1 MVRGV
6 PGLSHGPGVA
16 GAGQGSQSEALMHLL
31 TCRGCGFVVQ
41 WQRRRQQ
48 RWTQAPLDCSG
59 KHVVV
64 FTDQISVLIKGG
76 GGGRWEGEGGAGLSD
91 NVINGVCLPG
101 NGGGGGRRLTDVHAV
116 ICARGGSGGDI
127 GREGWAVAHQA
138 WGSGTAGY
146 SEGTVGMLMD

>member
-1 MVRGV
+1 M
-6 PGLSHGPGVA
+6 
-16 GAGQGSQSEALMHLL
+16 
-31 TCRGCGFVVQ
+31 
-41 WQRRRQQ
+41 
-48 RWTQAPLDCSG
+48 
-59 KHVVV
+59 VV
-64 FTDQISVLIKGG
+64 FTAQISILIKGG

-116 ICARGGSGGDI
+116 ICARGGSGRDI

-146 SEGTVGMLMD
+146 SEGTVGMPMDGWGWELGIWGTPGCPLLTGVWGRPSGLRALAPGRPQR